1 MKENSLTHR
10 LICLCFYPLFIILIL
25 ACQTIDAAPQ
35 RRYAYDEDNTQ
46 TTREMRDSIDNI
58 RHEVENHETEIR
70 MSQERVDNL
79 ESTIASLRQ
88 QLLDANQANK
98 ELVKGS
104 SNSVEGR
111 ITALETANKGLVA
124 DLQKFKTHAND
135 SSTALAQYKDRVAEL
150 EKIINSQ
157 SQNIDKLQ
165 SAVRLMSE
173 ALQVQ
178 VKETSLTDASIPS
191 SDKSYKV
198 KPGDSL
204 EKIARNNGTTLRAL
218 REANNLTNDRI
229 IVGQTLKL
237 P

>member
-1 MKENSLTHR
+1 MKDRFFMHR
-10 LICLCFYPLFIILIL
+10 LFSLCLYTILMTSQSIE
-25 ACQTIDAAPQ
+25 AAPQ
-35 RRYAYDEDNTQ
+35 KRYAYDEDNSQ
-46 TTREMRDSIDNI
+46 ATREMRDSIDNI

-88 QLLDANQANK
+88 QLLDANQVNK

-104 SNSVEGR
+104 SNSIEGR
-111 ITALETANKGLVA
+111 MTALETSNKGFIA

-135 SSTALAQYKDRVAEL
+135 SSTALTQYKDRIAEL
-150 EKIINSQ
+150 EKVINAQ
-157 SQNIDKLQ
+157 SQNIEKLQ
-165 SAVRLMSE
+165 AAVRLMTE

-178 VKETSLTDASIPS
+178 VKDSSAADVNLS